1 MVDVKVGDMVKY
13 FRGPP
18 WFTMQVTNVFPGMI
32 IVKHGSYHGACA
44 PIALREVKIVVRK

>member
-1 MVDVKVGDMVKY
+1 MKVGDIVKY

-18 WFTMQVTNVFPGMI
+18 WFTMQVTTVSPNII

-44 PIALREVKIVVRK
+44 PIALRRVEIVKKSK